1 MATKIRD
8 YAKLAADIR
17 EAVGPENIISAANCA
32 TRPRLVLKE
41 SPLGGGHTANL
52 RDARRHQGDGERRPV
67 ADRHRHPRQGLSNK
81 WGAVQMS
88 QCSFF
93 V

>member
-41 SPLGGGHTANL
+41 TP
-52 RDARRHQGDGERRPV
+52 
-67 ADRHRHPRQGLSNK
+67 
-81 WGAVQMS
+81 
-88 QCSFF
+88 
-93 V
+93 